1 MAHGPLGEDVADP
14 TLDPTKK
21 TLADPDFTVSDHLR
35 LLASTLYWGAWG
47 GRPGEGEV
55 LSGIDPDLRELP
67 DVQIGASQKSGR
79 RQADI
84 SVGYGDRLR
93 YTTGAWKGTGDLS
106 STDFERISGGI
117 GPGEA
122 FWQRAQQG
130 GLPNQQTD
138 KFGGSLTLGPL
149 RLSGEQQEVTSNP
162 IPLAAREY
170 FQDPTLGE
178 RQRIINLEGQ
188 YPVGS
193 GILSGRVGREW
204 RDTTLPQTIW
214 EEQQQQ
220 IDAPPQT
227 SAEILWRGRPGGV
240 NLEAAARYRSTRGQD
255 PSIDAG
261 FTARIP
267 F

>member
-1 MAHGPLGEDVADP
+1 M
-14 TLDPTKK
+14 
-21 TLADPDFTVSDHLR
+21 ADPDPRANTMADPNFTVSDRLR
-35 LLASTLYWGAWG
+35 LLASTLYWGA
-47 GRPGEGEV
+47 RPGAGEV
-55 LSGIDPDLRELP
+55 WSGIDPDVRGAP

-93 YTTGAWKGTGDLS
+93 YKAGAWKGAGDPH
-106 STDFERISGGI
+106 STDFERISGKV

-122 FWQRAQQG
+122 FWERSQQG
-130 GLPNQQTD
+130 GFPNQQTD
-138 KFGGSLTLGPL
+138 KFGGSLALGPL
-149 RLSGEQQEVTSNP
+149 RLSGEQQDATSNP

-170 FQDPTLGE
+170 FQDPTLG
-178 RQRIINLEGQ
+178 QRHRRINLEGQ
-188 YPVGS
+188 YPVGA

-204 RDTTLPQTIW
+204 RDATLPQTIW
-214 EEQQQQ
+214 EEQRRQ

-240 NLEAAARYRSTRGQD
+240 NLEAGARYRSIRDQD
-255 PSIDAG
+255 PSIGAG